1 MMPGYANMPTPK
13 TPIDLLYSQIELA
26 MHERA
31 SGQGATEAIQGLLSM
46 IDPIKDDTFKS
57 DIATINAIEPK
68 EIQVIFWKTIT
79 AIFRLLDR
87 KKLWTFR
94 LVVRAGEE
102 FIQGT

>member
-1 MMPGYANMPTPK
+1 MIPGYANMPTPK
-13 TPIDLLYSQIELA
+13 TPIDLLYAQIELA

-31 SGQGATEAIQGLLSM
+31 SGQGATEAIHGLLSM
-46 IDPIKDDTFKS
+46 LDPIKDEDFEKDMAS
-57 DIATINAIEPK
+57 INAIEPK
-68 EIQVIFWKTIT
+68 VVQVIFWKTVT
-79 AIFRLLDR
+79 AMFRLLDR